1 MRTIPTITDS
11 CRFSNT
17 LHSGPWASTGRFV
30 SRHPVWT
37 STALAV
43 FFWIYRSQFYSGD
56 GDQLTRMVEGGIWLV
71 QTELISHAVFQ
82 AAYHLLRPWGWDGLS
97 AINLVSCVAGAVS
110 VWILLRFHHEF
121 VGGNP
126 LWALLLFFSSGFT
139 LYCNGH
145 TEYYTLFLMTLF
157 YYGYAAVG
165 YLHGRGSSLR
175 AAVAFSVAGWMHLGI
190 FFALPTLLL
199 LPIFKR
205 RWADYYGIA
214 GGLLLLGAAYYLKM
228 SGQILGV
235 TIQGLSPSQNFV
247 PLYEDP
253 SGERFYTMFEWG
265 HLADILYAW
274 TMRSWIFWP
283 LVAWAVGLSGWRG
296 LLRADR
302 LFLLL
307 YTLGF
312 TFFTLTWHPNLGI
325 HQDWDLYAIEA
336 APCLLL
342 VLTWLPD
349 LLASRFRRTMIAVPA
364 AAALLIMYSHLL
376 SEAYFHQRGYGAV
389 VIQPSKDVPC
399 HVNLNGHL
407 KSLNNPAVRE
417 GNYSAKVID
426 MDHAQPYNFEVVV
439 APDTTTLVPLPIH
452 EKPGSKPWP
461 YRD

>member
-1 MRTIPTITDS
+1 MLGV
-11 CRFSNT
+11 C
-17 LHSGPWASTGRFV
+17 
-30 SRHPVWT
+30 
-37 STALAV
+37 
-43 FFWIYRSQFYSGD
+43 FWIYRSQFYSGD
-56 GDQLTRMVEGGIWLV
+56 GDQLTRMVEGGIWMV

-82 AAYHLLRPWGWDGLS
+82 AAYQFLRPWGWDGLS
-97 AINLVSCVAGAVS
+97 TINLVSCVAGAAS
-110 VWILLRFHHEF
+110 VWVLLRFHNEF

-126 LWALLLFFSSGFT
+126 VWTLALFFSSGFT

-145 TEYYTLFLMTLF
+145 TEYYTLFLFTLF
-157 YYGYAAVG
+157 YYGYAGVG
-165 YLHGRGSSLR
+165 YLRDRGTSLR
-175 AAVAFSVAGWMHLGI
+175 AALAFSVAAWMHLGI
-190 FFALPTLLL
+190 LFALPTLLL
-199 LPIFKR
+199 LPLLKR
-205 RWADYYGIA
+205 RWSDYSGIA
-214 GGLLLLGAAYYLKM
+214 SGLVLLVAAYYVKI

-235 TIQGLSPSQNFV
+235 AIQGLSPSENFI

-283 LVAWAVGLSGWRG
+283 LVLWAVGLFGWRG
-296 LLRADR
+296 LRRTDR
-302 LFLLL
+302 LFLLFH
-307 YTLGF
+307 TLCF

-342 VLTWLPD
+342 VLTYLPE
-349 LLASRFRRTMIAVPA
+349 LLASRFRRTLIAVPVA
-364 AAALLIMYSHLL
+364 ASLLILYSHLL
-376 SEAYFHQRGYGAV
+376 SEAFFHQRGYGRV

-407 KSLNNPAVRE
+407 KSLHNPAVRQ
-417 GNYSAKVID
+417 GNYLAKVID
-426 MDHAQPYNFEVVV
+426 MDHGQPYNFEIVV
-439 APDTTTLVPLPIH
+439 APDTTTLIPLQIH